1 MKKLSQ
7 LLLFF
12 LSISFCHAQK
22 IIFLHHSTGG
32 GVYQQGNVVQWFQ
45 TYNKQ
50 NGTSY
55 SITERSYPNTPYPWE
70 NYPYDYWNL
79 WINGAC
85 NNNNA
90 SVECI
95 DKITQNFDVIIFKH
109 CYPGADVL
117 ADQGNASVGSKR
129 KSLENYKLQY
139 RALRTLMDSYPNN
152 KFIVWTLA
160 PLHRNATTVE
170 NASRARQFVEWVKNE
185 WLTEDQ
191 KSHPNIY
198 VFDFFGLAAEL
209 SATPIN
215 GKTNCL
221 QYLYE
226 DSHSGSDSHPNSLA
240 NKTIGP
246 LFAQFVVD
254 AIQHPS
260 STLKDIKMDETLIC
274 VYPNP
279 TKDMI
284 TIDCSNN
291 LRTLNGYAIK
301 VANSMGQVI
310 YESQVN
316 HQTTSIGLHERNG
329 KGVYF
334 IHLID
339 LNRNSVIVKKIIL
352 Q

>member
-1 MKKLSQ
+1 MKNLH
-7 LLLFF
+7 LILFFF
-12 LSISFCHAQK
+12 LSTFFCNAQK

-32 GVYQQGNVVQWFQ
+32 GVYNEGNVAKWFQ
-45 TYNKQ
+45 NYNNQ
-50 NGTSY
+50 NGTAY
-55 SITERSYPNTPYPWE
+55 NIIERSYPNTPYPWE
-70 NYPYDYWNL
+70 NYPYDFWNL

-85 NNNNA
+85 NNNSPA
-90 SVECI
+90 VECM

-160 PLHRNATTVE
+160 PLHQNATTVE

-191 KSHPNIY
+191 KSYPNIY

-209 SATPIN
+209 STSPIN
-215 GKTNCL
+215 GKPNCL
-221 QYLYE
+221 KYLYE
-226 DSHSGSDSHPNSLA
+226 GSHSGSDSHPNSLA
-240 NKTIGP
+240 NKTIGSQ
-246 LFAQFVVD
+246 FAQFVVD
-254 AIQHPS
+254 AIKNPS
-260 STLKDIKMDETLIC
+260 SALKDIKKDEPLIFI
-274 VYPNP
+274 YPNP
-279 TKDMI
+279 AKDMI

-291 LRTLNGYAIK
+291 LRTLNGYTIK
-301 VANSMGQVI
+301 VANSMGQII
-310 YESQVN
+310 YESQVY
-316 HQTTSIGLHERNG
+316 HQTTSIELHGRNG

-339 LNRNSVIVKKIIL
+339 KDSNSITVKKIIL